1 MRLYY
6 IPSGILL
13 ILPIIDFAVAAPVPV
28 QEKFQ
33 ARVNLMDIPEG
44 AMTTLERPKELPATN
59 PSSSSQS
66 AGPADG
72 PTDVKQPLPSMLE
85 EPSPGSRPDQ
95 AALSKWYNKMWVN
108 LVDHPGSQFLPKPD
122 GLPATHPSSSLSPA
136 HPLQSLGDELNKM
149 WVNLVGDPG
158 PDEELWADLLDHP
171 VDSSAAHPSWGLPPS
186 GPTHEWTHFD
196 QWLPSLTEE
205 TSSLDHAPPSPELT
219 GSGYDFMKG
228 DEPRWP
234 SFPASSTISSADG
247 GLMGAHAV
255 PKPAPS
261 TDHEMMDATINP

>member
-122 GLPATHPSSSLSPA
+122 GLPAAHPSSSLSPA
-136 HPLQSLGDELNKM
+136 HPLQSPGDELNKM